1 MVNKKLVDY
10 IQEQAKRGFD
20 VQSIRGYLLR
30 YGYSPADVD
39 EAIRHISSPEIRHI
53 IHFSPATL
61 IGIAAIFVVMI
72 VAVVV
77 AFKFLPSKAPAT
89 LLDMNLE
96 SVKTTA
102 NSGEE
107 ITFISEL
114 DNLGSASRY
123 DVNLRYELIN
133 TKTNEILTFKEE
145 TRAIETKGS
154 KQVTI
159 EIPPNAAIGEY
170 VLRAIATYNGQRAVA
185 TLPVKIGEK
194 ASKEEEVIEK
204 PDGTVVE
211 EKPEEI
217 VEEPAEE
224 APQPEEEAAGTSAIN
239 TFETLEKV
247 GQIAN
252 QNKKEAERLCNG
264 LELQTSRDLCFNKI
278 AEVLGDRAYCSRI
291 NDVNRTMGI
300 CLSNIAKITG
310 NSAVCEQIT
319 RDSMKDNC
327 YMGFVTGGKNDFSV
341 CDKVTNQ
348 YLRQSCES
356 LKQLSKLNLTDVAFY
371 ESLIN
376 QSLIQLT

>member
-1 MVNKKLVDY
+1 MANKKLVDY

-102 NSGEE
+102 SSGEE

-224 APQPEEEAAGTSAIN
+224 APRPEEEAAGTSAIN

-278 AEVLGDRAYCSRI
+278 AEVLGDRTYCIKAMDERTK
-291 NDVNRTMGI
+291 DV
-300 CLSNIAKITG
+300 CLSNVAKIIG
-310 NSAVCEQIT
+310 KSEVCQEISK
-319 RDSMKDNC
+319 DSRKDSC
-327 YMGFVTGGKNDFSV
+327 YMNFVIDKKDYTV

-371 ESLIN
+371 EALIN